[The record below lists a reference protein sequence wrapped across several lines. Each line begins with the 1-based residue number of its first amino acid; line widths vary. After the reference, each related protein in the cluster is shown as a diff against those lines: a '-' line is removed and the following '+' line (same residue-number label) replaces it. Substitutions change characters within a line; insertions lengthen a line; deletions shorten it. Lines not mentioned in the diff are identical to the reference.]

1 MDVAKTPTGPS
12 GLPAS
17 DKRDQSYHLESAH
30 YRNND
35 SVSLDVLTLVEQQHI
50 TTVSH
55 VGFSDALIA
64 QKPSPWTKTMFKLYF
79 FLFIAFLNSCINGY
93 DGSLM
98 GGINA
103 MQYYQRLVY
112 FFFFL
117 IWSFPHLFF
126 IPSPHF
132 MRLTCGNCNT
142 GTST

>member
-1 MDVAKTPTGPS
+1 MSKGYCDMDVARTSTGPS
-12 GLPAS
+12 RPPTS
-17 DKRDQSYHLESAH
+17 YKRDQSYHLESAH

-50 TTVSH
+50 TTVAH

-112 FFFFL
+112 FSSSQYGLFPTCFL
-117 IWSFPHLFF
+117 FPLH
-126 IPSPHF
+126 IS
-132 MRLTCGNCNT
+132 CD
-142 GTST
+142 